1 MTIAKNSKNGFTLI
15 EVMITVAIVA
25 ILAAVALP
33 SYRQY
38 IVRAA
43 RTQAQTELL
52 QLVNVQEKIYLNS
65 NNYAFNVT
73 SAYTG
78 NSTGGLGLSSGKVSD
93 NRYTV
98 TLVNTVASQTYTL
111 VATPVAGST
120 QQNDGNLSV
129 TESGV
134 KLWGT
139 EPWK

>member
-1 MTIAKNSKNGFTLI
+1 MNKKSYNGFTLV
-15 EVMITVAIVA
+15 EAMITVAIVT

-33 SYRQY
+33 SYQQY

-43 RTQAQTELL
+43 RTQAQSELL

-65 NNYAFNVT
+65 NSYAFNVT

-78 NSTGGLGLSSGKVSD
+78 NSAGGLGLSSGKIGD
-93 NRYTV
+93 KRYDV

-111 VATPVAGST
+111 VATPVSGST
-120 QQNDGNLSV
+120 QQNDGALSV

-139 EPWK
+139 EAWK